1 MPAFEFV
8 SVDVDGR
15 KQKGVLEA
23 DSARQVRQQLRDKGW
38 VPVSVEP
45 AASEHQKEKGGISFS
60 RGGMSAYELALI
72 TRQLATLIQAGI
84 PIEETLRAVSRQG
97 RAGLQSLLLAVRAR
111 IIEGYTLAQSMS
123 EFPKAFPDLYRATVA
138 AGEKSGHLDLVLN
151 QLADYTESR
160 YDTQKK
166 IQGAMI
172 YPAILTVM
180 ATLIVVGMLVFVV
193 PDIVKAFDTTR
204 QELPILTRGLIAT
217 SNLVKAT
224 GPYVLV
230 MLIALGF
237 MARPWL
243 RKEANR
249 YRLHALQLRLPLMGR
264 LVRGANAARFAST
277 LSILSRSGVPLVE
290 ALRIAAEVSSN
301 LLIRDAIRDAAVKVT
316 EGGSINRA
324 LEESGYFPPMMM
336 QMIASGERSG
346 ELDAMLAR
354 AATMQEKELGSLIST
369 LVGLFE
375 PLMLLLMAFVVLLIV
390 LAIMLPIISMNNL
403 VG

>member
-1 MPAFEFV
+1 M
-8 SVDVDGR
+8 
-15 KQKGVLEA
+15 
-23 DSARQVRQQLRDKGW
+23 
-38 VPVSVEP
+38 
-45 AASEHQKEKGGISFS
+45 
-60 RGGMSAYELALI
+60 
-72 TRQLATLIQAGI
+72 
-84 PIEETLRAVSRQG
+84 
-97 RAGLQSLLLAVRAR
+97 
-111 IIEGYTLAQSMS
+111 
-123 EFPKAFPDLYRATVA
+123 
-138 AGEKSGHLDLVLN
+138 
-151 QLADYTESR
+151 
-160 YDTQKK
+160 
-166 IQGAMI
+166 
-172 YPAILTVM
+172 
-180 ATLIVVGMLVFVV
+180 V

-277 LSILSRSGVPLVE
+277 LSILSRSGVPLVD